1 VSLITTAEGAVRL
14 ARTIASDI
22 ALYNKDKIAE
32 GLKTD
37 TFFEAI
43 EADLVEGRQHF
54 ESRVAPEVRGGYDF
68 LARAVVDVVL
78 SGNAH
83 LPTQIW

>member
-1 VSLITTAEGAVRL
+1 MSLITTAEGAVRL

-32 GLKTD
+32 GLKND

-43 EADLVEGRQHF
+43 EADLAEGRQHF
-54 ESRVAPEVRGGYDF
+54 ESRVAPEVREGHDF
-68 LARAVVDVVL
+68 FARAVVDVVL
-78 SGNAH
+78 KGSAH
-83 LPTQIW
+83 LPT